1 MTIKKFILPILIAT
15 CISSQAQEN
24 ADIQIQIKSAV
35 MAAPAEMRA
44 DATVMGFT
52 ESGKLEIIK
61 KGSNDLYCLSDD
73 PNRKGFSVACY
84 HKDLDLFMERG
95 RKLRAE
101 GKNPSE
107 IFDIREEEVKVG
119 ELKMP
124 TQPTTL
130 HILSGPNGKFN
141 SETNEV
147 EDAYYRYVVY
157 VPYATS
163 ESTGL
168 PSKPMQPGFPWL
180 MDPGTHRAHIMITPP
195 RPK

>member
-1 MTIKKFILPILIAT
+1 MKDIIAATTDVPSLGRELTIPMTLSRF
-15 CISSQAQEN
+15 SSDTN
-24 ADIQIQIKSAV
+24 RMFSMTRFRSFTKS
-35 MAAPAEMRA
+35 
-44 DATVMGFT
+44 
-52 ESGKLEIIK
+52 LECFNGL
-61 KGSNDLYCLSDD
+61 GSAFCRSCSSIFV
-73 PNRKGFSVACY
+73 PC
-84 HKDLDLFMERG
+84 
-95 RKLRAE
+95 
-101 GKNPSE
+101 PSE
-107 IFDIREEEVKVG
+107 IFDIREEEVKTG
-119 ELKMP
+119 KLKMP

-130 HILSGPNGKFN
+130 HILSGPDGKFN

>member
-15 CISSQAQEN
+15 CIGSQAQEN

-107 IFDIREEEVKVG
+107 IFDIREEEVKTG
-119 ELKMP
+119 MLKMP

>member
-1 MTIKKFILPILIAT
+1 MTIKKFMLPILIAT
-15 CISSQAQEN
+15 CIGSQAQEN

-35 MAAPAEMRA
+35 MAAPVEMRA

-107 IFDIREEEVKVG
+107 IFDIREEEVKAG
-119 ELKMP
+119 MLKMP

-130 HILSGPNGKFN
+130 HILSGPDGKFN

>member
-1 MTIKKFILPILIAT
+1 MTTKNFLILILIAT
-15 CISSQAQEN
+15 SIISQAQEN
-24 ADIQIQIKSAV
+24 AGIQIQIKSAV
-35 MAAPAEMRA
+35 MAAPADMRA
-44 DATVMGFT
+44 DATVLGFN
-52 ESGKLEIIK
+52 ESGEFEILK
-61 KGSNDLYCLSDD
+61 RGTNDLYCLSDD
-73 PNRKGFSVACY
+73 PNRSGFSVACY
-84 HKDLDLFMERG
+84 HKDLDSFMDRG

-107 IFDIREEEVKVG
+107 IFDIREEEVKAG
-119 ELKMP
+119 KLKMP

-130 HILSGPNGKFN
+130 HILSGPDGKYN

-157 VPYATS
+157 VPFATS

-168 PSKPMQPGFPWL
+168 PSRPLQPGFPWL